1 MNIPFA
7 RLLVIAT
14 VGTVALVAQDGMTST
29 AAAVPFP
36 APLSAT
42 SSVSH
47 LSVHG
52 GVSLAAAP
60 TSKSRTSKVS
70 SGSTVGQT
78 GRTAGLVTH
87 AASTTAVG
95 RCDGVTDN
103 TAALQAAIDAAGKQS
118 GGVVTIPAG
127 VCVLNGRVHVSGHF
141 GVTIDGA
148 GPTRTFLVQHGA
160 SNIFQITSPGN
171 TVENLNL
178 NTATFNP
185 GIVPIPGSPV
195 PAVLFSDAS
204 NTTVMNVTAETGTG
218 FGMRLTGS
226 NPCYAFPITGSVV
239 SNVTMVNHGTGGFAA
254 VDIDCQNGARLTNIT
269 IHGGILALF
278 NDTNTILDN
287 ETYYGV
293 NRCQPAWF
301 VTGPASNILIENV
314 MTYAGEGTIHA
325 SRHGAATGIVVTNQR
340 YGSRLHC

>member
-7 RLLVIAT
+7 RLLVVAT
-14 VGTVALVAQDGMTST
+14 VGTVALVAQAGMTPTS
-29 AAAVPFP
+29 AALPYA
-36 APLSAT
+36 ALSAT

-47 LSVHG
+47 LTLHGSVP
-52 GVSLAAAP
+52 LAAAP
-60 TSKSRTSKVS
+60 TSTSRTSKGS

-78 GRTAGLVTH
+78 SRTAGLVTH
-87 AASTTAVG
+87 TATTTSVG
-95 RCDGVTDN
+95 KCDGVTN
-103 TAALQAAIDAAGKQS
+103 ITAALQAAIDAAGKQS

-127 VCVLNGRVHVSGHF
+127 VCVLTGRIHVRGHF

-185 GIVPIPGSPV
+185 GTVPIPGSPV

-226 NPCYAFPITGSVV
+226 NPCYAFPISGSVV
-239 SNVTMVNHGTGGFAA
+239 SNLIMVNHGTGGFAA

-278 NDTNTILDN
+278 NDTNTIVDN
-287 ETYYGV
+287 ETYFGV

-340 YGSRLHC
+340 YASTLHC